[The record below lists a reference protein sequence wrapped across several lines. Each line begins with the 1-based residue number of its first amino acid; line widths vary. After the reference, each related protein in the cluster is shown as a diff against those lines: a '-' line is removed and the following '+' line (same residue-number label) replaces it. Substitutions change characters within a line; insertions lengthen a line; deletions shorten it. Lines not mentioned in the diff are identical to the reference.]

1 MRPDNTVQIDRHAAA
16 TLDYIR
22 ASMQAAA
29 SLAVP
34 GSAGI
39 AMGGVG
45 LLATAL
51 AVMTLL
57 LWLQANLQS
66 IPGVWLLLY
75 GCALVSASAATNRMV
90 GVMGGAFVAFGLLA
104 LASPPSVQL
113 ILLGAGFGPLHVIF
127 GILIGR
133 NPHDG

>member
-1 MRPDNTVQIDRHAAA
+1 MTAIPAAGLGALLMMRSSSV
-16 TLDYIR
+16 
-22 ASMQAAA
+22 
-29 SLAVP
+29 
-34 GSAGI
+34 SALTFAG
-39 AMGGVG
+39 APLRKFALG
-45 LLATAL
+45 LLPCLFAG